1 MIIPPRWN
9 DAVSMV
15 RWCLVCLQQNVHLL
29 STGSSVGESGSTGR
43 RLLLSVQH
51 WGYQRRAAGQ
61 RRVHRLVQVVQRGPT
76 CAPHQALSAGADIH
90 LELGPPEA
98 PSGPPQ
104 LLGFDWPVEE
114 PPGLDTRPTV
124 ARSPPPPMAP
134 NPQLTYV
141 DRVVMEI
148 IETERMYV
156 RDLRS
161 IVEVRNIRCETAVG
175 SDSETSLCLIV
186 SAQNV
191 KIWNIIMI

>member
-1 MIIPPRWN
+1 
-9 DAVSMV
+9 MV
-15 RWCLVCLQQNVHLL
+15 RWCLVCLQQNVL
-29 STGSSVGESGSTGR
+29 VCR
-43 RLLLSVQH
+43 PVRL
-51 WGYQRRAAGQ
+51 WGVRIHGPQTAALCPALRLQRRSRPVSAVSTVSSESSSEG
-61 RRVHRLVQVVQRGPT
+61 HRGS
-76 CAPHQALSAGADIH
+76 APAPAPAAGADIH

-104 LLGFDWPVEE
+104 LLGFDWPLEE
-114 PPGLDTRPTV
+114 PPVSTPDPP
-124 ARSPPPPMAP
+124 SPFATATMAP

-148 IETERMYV
+148 METERMYV

-191 KIWNIIMI
+191 KI

>member
-1 MIIPPRWN
+1 MVFGVSPAECPR
-9 DAVSMV
+9 
-15 RWCLVCLQQNVHLL
+15 L
-29 STGSSVGESGSTGR
+29 STGSSVGSPDP
-43 RLLLSVQH
+43 
-51 WGYQRRAAGQ
+51 RAADCCSLSSTEASEEG
-61 RRVHRLVQVVQRGPT
+61 RPVSAVSTVSSESSSEGHRGS
-76 CAPHQALSAGADIH
+76 APSAGADIH

-114 PPGLDTRPTV
+114 PPVSTPDPP
-124 ARSPPPPMAP
+124 SPFATATMAP

-191 KIWNIIMI
+191 NLSENIIEILE